1 MASPE
6 SKIKISLT
14 GPPETLLGTLV
25 SRSHDAANPNSILG
39 DKWATE
45 TVNRID
51 YDFSKMGVDV
61 NQAAGIAMRGYLFD
75 LWTREFLK
83 ENQSATVLHIACGL
97 DARCNRVTH
106 GSEIRWIDVDMP
118 EVVQLRRQVTNE
130 PEGDYR
136 LLGAS
141 AATPGKWL
149 RSIPNDR
156 PTLIIFEG
164 LSMYLSED
172 EFRSFLQAL
181 LERFAAKGGQLV
193 FDHLGTISIT
203 AQKWMKMAEVTGSEL
218 KFGTDDPSIFKKWL
232 PELIL
237 KDDIRNW
244 VLFNHPSMPTAY
256 MSLPVKTTMW
266 VFSMVPWFRDY
277 SRSLRYRF

>member
-1 MASPE
+1 MASPD
-6 SKIKISLT
+6 SKVKISLT

-25 SRSHDAANPNSILG
+25 CRSHDAANPNSILS

-83 ENQSATVLHIACGL
+83 ENRSATVLHIACGL

-106 GSEIRWIDVDMP
+106 GPEIRWIDVDMP
-118 EVVQLRRQVTNE
+118 EVVQLRRQVTTE

-136 LLGAS
+136 LLAAS
-141 AATPGKWL
+141 AATPRKWL
-149 RSIPNDR
+149 ESIPNDR

-172 EFRSFLQAL
+172 EFRNFLQAL
-181 LERFAAKGGQLV
+181 LKRFASKGGQLV

-203 AQKWMKMAEVTGSEL
+203 AQRWMKMAQVTGSEL

-237 KDDIRNW
+237 KDDVRNW
-244 VLFNHPSMPTAY
+244 ILFNYPSMPTAY
-256 MSLPVKTTMW
+256 MSLPVKTSMW
-266 VFSMVPWFRDY
+266 FFSMVPWFRDY